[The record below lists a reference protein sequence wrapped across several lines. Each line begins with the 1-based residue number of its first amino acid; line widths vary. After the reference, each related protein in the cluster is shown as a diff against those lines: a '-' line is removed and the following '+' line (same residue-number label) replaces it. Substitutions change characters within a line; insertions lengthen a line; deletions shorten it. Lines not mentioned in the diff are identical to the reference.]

1 MTRTR
6 SCALALIWVGTTA
19 CAGRHRVSAPEIG
32 IHPCPA
38 SAGDHLL
45 STDALQCWFTAP
57 HGRWRTLS
65 HESHYAVLVVE
76 VEAADIRDADVI
88 ARRFVATERKTFS
101 EILIYVQREQR
112 ADSQTVR
119 RVRWTSE
126 TGFQSL
132 DFDTP
137 T

>member
-1 MTRTR
+1 LW
-6 SCALALIWVGTTA
+6 ALVLVAVVATA
-19 CAGRHRVSAPEIG
+19 CAGRHRVERSDFG
-32 IHPCPA
+32 IQSCPA

-45 STDALQCWFTAP
+45 STAALQCWFAAP
-57 HGRWRTLS
+57 KGRWRTLS

-88 ARRFVATERKTFS
+88 ARRFVAAERKTFS

-119 RVRWTSE
+119 RVRWTAE

-137 T
+137 I

>member
-1 MTRTR
+1 MTCGR
-6 SCALALIWVGTTA
+6 SWALVLVAVGATA
-19 CAGRHRVSAPEIG
+19 CAGRHRVERSDFG
-32 IHPCPA
+32 IQSCPA

-45 STDALQCWFTAP
+45 STDALQCWFAAP
-57 HGRWRTLS
+57 NGRWRTLS

-88 ARRFVATERKTFS
+88 ARRFVDAERKTFS

-119 RVRWTSE
+119 RVRWTAE

>member
-1 MTRTR
+1 LW
-6 SCALALIWVGTTA
+6 ALVLVAVVATA
-19 CAGRHRVSAPEIG
+19 CAGRHRVERSDFG
-32 IHPCPA
+32 IQSCPA

-45 STDALQCWFTAP
+45 STAALQCWFAAP
-57 HGRWRTLS
+57 KGRWRTLS

-88 ARRFVATERKTFS
+88 ARRFVAAERKTFS

-119 RVRWTSE
+119 RVRWTAE